1 MPSYRNYAQM
11 LVRYVRPYWRS
22 ALLLTAV
29 LFSSIALQ
37 LISPQIVR
45 GFIDAAQ
52 SEGDLSKLLWAGVLF
67 LGVGVTTQGL
77 NLAATWVSTSLG
89 FAATNALRADL
100 ARHLLRLDMS
110 FHKERTPGEL
120 IERIDGDVTAL
131 SNFFSQF
138 VIRLLGSI
146 LIIIGVLALLYREDW
161 RIGLALT
168 LFCALSLF
176 ILNQLRNVAVT
187 QSNAERQAS
196 AEMFGFVE
204 ERLGGLD
211 DIRANGSAAYTM
223 RRWLE
228 RMRNFFHASRAAWL
242 ARSTA
247 WRTMMIIFGLA
258 QVMTLGVGAWL
269 YRQGIFTIGAVYLVY
284 NYTFLLFDPLERI
297 AHQIQDLQKAA
308 AGIGRVRGLMLLQPS
323 IVDGEQDAF
332 APGALPLAFERVSFA
347 YPDGD
352 EAVLQ
357 DVSFRLQPGTKLG
370 LLGRTG
376 SGKTTLTRLLFRLYE
391 PSAGAIRLGDTELRA
406 LTLDC
411 LRQRVGMVTQDVQ
424 LFKASVRDNLTF
436 FDPQVPD
443 EQIIAVLRELGLGEW
458 LDRLPNGLDTEL
470 AAGGDDLSAGE
481 AQLLAFARVFLRD
494 PGLVVLDEPSSR
506 LDPATEALLER
517 AMNHLLSG
525 RTGIVIA
532 HRLATVQRVDEIMI
546 MEDGRVQEHGRREAL
561 VRDPGS
567 RFSQLLHTGLEEA
580 IA

>member
-1 MPSYRNYAQM
+1 MPSYRSYAQM

-22 ALLLTAV
+22 ALSLAAV

-37 LISPQIVR
+37 LINPQIVR
-45 GFIDAAQ
+45 GFIDVAQ
-52 SEGDLSKLLWAGVLF
+52 SDGDLSKLLWAGVIF
-67 LGVGVTTQGL
+67 LGVGITTQGL
-77 NLAATWVSTSLG
+77 NLVATWLSTSLG

-100 ARHLLRLDMS
+100 ARHLLGLDMS

-168 LFCALSLF
+168 FFCALSLF
-176 ILNQLRNVAVT
+176 ILNQLRDVAVE
-187 QSNAERQAS
+187 QSDAERQAS

-228 RMRNFFHASRAAWL
+228 RMRTFFHASRAAWL
-242 ARSTA
+242 ARSIA
-247 WRTMMIIFGLA
+247 WRTMMIVFGLA

-284 NYTFLLFDPLERI
+284 NYTFMLFDPLERI
-297 AHQIQDLQKAA
+297 ANQIQDLQKAA
-308 AGIGRVRGLMLLQPS
+308 AGIGRVRGLMLLQPR
-323 IVDGEQDAF
+323 IVDGELSAF
-332 APGALPLAFERVSFA
+332 TPGALPLIFDDVSFS

-357 DVSFRLQPGTKLG
+357 GVSFRLQPGAKLG

-391 PSAGAIRLGDTELRA
+391 PTSGAIRLGGTELRA

-411 LRQRVGMVTQDVQ
+411 LRKQVGMVTQDVQ

-443 EQIIAVLRELGLGEW
+443 EQIITVLRELGLGGW
-458 LDRLPNGLDTEL
+458 FDRLPQGLDTEL

-481 AQLLAFARVFLRD
+481 AQLLAFARVFLRN
-494 PGLVVLDEPSSR
+494 PSLVVLDEPSSR

-546 MEDGRVQEHGRREAL
+546 MENGRVQEHGRREAL
-561 VRDPGS
+561 VRDPAS
-567 RFSQLLHTGLEEA
+567 RFSQLLRTGLEEA

>member
-11 LVRYVRPYWRS
+11 LIRYVRPYWRW
-22 ALLLTAV
+22 ALLLAAV
-29 LFSSIALQ
+29 LFSSIGLQ
-37 LISPQIVR
+37 LVNPQIVR

-52 SEGDLSKLLWAGVLF
+52 SGGDLSKLLWAGVIF
-67 LGVGVTTQGL
+67 FGVGITTQGL
-77 NLAATWVSTSLG
+77 NLVATWLSTQLG
-89 FAATNALRADL
+89 FSATNALRADL
-100 ARHLLRLDMS
+100 ARHLLGLDMS

-146 LIIIGVLALLYREDW
+146 LIIVGVLALLYREDW

-168 LFCALSLF
+168 SFCALSLV
-176 ILNQLRNVAVT
+176 ILNQLRNVAVK
-187 QSNAERQAS
+187 QSDAERQAS

-223 RRWLE
+223 RRWIE
-228 RMRNFFHASRAAWL
+228 RMRSFFHASRAAWL

-269 YRQGIFTIGAVYLVY
+269 YRLDVLTIGAVYLVY
-284 NYTFLLFDPLERI
+284 NYTFMLFDPLERI

-308 AGIGRVRGLMLLQPS
+308 AGIGRVRGLMLLKPG
-323 IVDGEQDAF
+323 IVDGELSELS
-332 APGALPLAFERVSFA
+332 PGALPLAFDGVSFA

-352 EAVLQ
+352 DAVLQ
-357 DVSFRLQPGTKLG
+357 GVSFHLQPGAKLG

-391 PSAGAIRLGDTELRA
+391 PTTGHIRLGPTELRS

-424 LFKASVRDNLTF
+424 LFKATVRDNLTF
-436 FDPQVPD
+436 FDPLVLD
-443 EQIIAVLRELGLGEW
+443 EQIVAVLRELGLGEW
-458 LDRLPNGLDTEL
+458 LDRLPKGLDTEL
-470 AAGGDDLSAGE
+470 AARGDDLSAGE

-517 AMNHLLSG
+517 AMNRLLHG

-546 MEDGRVQEHGRREAL
+546 MEDGHVQEHGRRETL

-567 RFSQLLHTGLEEA
+567 RFAQLLRTGLEEA